1 MNYRIFKTITF
12 ALIAIFIQ
20 KSLPAQEYTIS
31 GTIKNIEKENGDT
44 ESTLYVYLLTEE
56 SFEKP
61 YTGIKEIKLQV
72 NKGES
77 KKSYKIKNVKKGT
90 YGLRCFQDMN
100 GNGELDRFLI
110 IPKEP
115 WCLSWRSD
123 RKSIPPKFED
133 ISFKVNGDTRINLD
147 LDQ

>member
-1 MNYRIFKTITF
+1 MNHQIFKTLTLII
-12 ALIAIFIQ
+12 IAIFTQ
-20 KSLPAQEYTIS
+20 KSGIAQEHTLS
-31 GTIKNIEKENGDT
+31 GTVKNIEKANDNEK
-44 ESTLYVYLLTEE
+44 STLYIYLLTEE
-56 SFEKP
+56 TFKKP
-61 YTGIKEIKLQV
+61 YTGIKKIKLQV

-77 KKSYKIKNVKKGT
+77 KKSYEIKNIKKGT

-115 WCLSWRSD
+115 WCLSWRSTN
-123 RKSIPPKFED
+123 KSIPPKFED
-133 ISFKVNGDTRINLD
+133 ISFKVNGDTRMNLD